1 MNFRVTGCLNN
12 AAATKKENILP
23 LAMYYKL
30 GKFDPSGKHVKAYRN
45 KNIYKFIEKVNQSHL
60 TISIDINMRN
70 NTRHTTSYSYQKDN

>member
-30 GKFDPSGKHVKAYRN
+30 GEFDPSGKHVKAYRN
-45 KNIYKFIEKVNQSHL
+45 KNIYKFTEKVNQSHL